1 MEKSPVVIEGGRH
14 EDERG
19 TLIYNNNFDLSA
31 CKIKRVYSIHP
42 KELRAWQGHKKEQK
56 WFMTVEGS
64 IKLLVVKPDDWENPS
79 FNLEVVEYILKASEG
94 NVLHIPAG
102 YATGVKAI
110 TNDAKLMV
118 YSDFTLEE
126 SLNDDYRFD
135 RDLWYYET
143 FM

>member
-1 MEKSPVVIEGGRH
+1 MEKSPVVIEGGH
-14 EDERG
+14 YEDERG

-31 CKIKRVYSIHP
+31 CKIKRFYSIHP
-42 KELRAWQGHKKEQK
+42 KGLRAWQGHKKEQK
-56 WFMTVEGS
+56 WFMAVEGS

-102 YATGVKAI
+102 YATGILAI
-110 TNDAKLMV
+110 ANKSKLMV
-118 YSDFTLEE
+118 YSDFTLEQSE
-126 SLNDDYRFD
+126 ADDYRFD
-135 RDLWYYET
+135 KERWYYET